1 LENAAG
7 RVFDCRAR
15 GAVRQGE
22 RFVSDVAQLL
32 NGLAALLWV
41 ALGLA
46 ALLIVRGILAS
57 RQAPVGRSD
66 SDPGGP
72 TMEFAEAKIDQA
84 MRGAD
89 ETSRRAV
96 GQAAKRSILNRL
108 RRNADLVARAR
119 ILWVDDHPESNIPV
133 IELLQRFGAAVET
146 PRSNAEALALLR
158 GSRYDVVITDM
169 ARDHEGPG
177 SDLKG
182 VELADQVYAG
192 WTQPVLLF
200 SRFDPTRVPGKSS
213 DERLE
218 LVSRLQRIAFAR
230 TSRMDEALHYI
241 IDMLER

>member
-1 LENAAG
+1 
-7 RVFDCRAR
+7 V
-15 GAVRQGE
+15 V
-22 RFVSDVAQLL
+22 VSDVGQLL

-46 ALLIVRGILAS
+46 TLLVVRGILVS
-57 RQAPVGRSD
+57 RQSSLSRSGAG
-66 SDPGGP
+66 PGPAGL

-84 MRGAD
+84 IRGAD

-96 GQAAKRSILNRL
+96 GEAAKRSILDRL
-108 RRNADLVARAR
+108 RRNADLVGRAR
-119 ILWVDDHPESNIPV
+119 ILWVDDHPENNVPV

-158 GSRYDVVITDM
+158 GSRYDVIITDM

-200 SRFDPTRVPGKSS
+200 TSRFDPTRLPGKSS

-218 LVSRLQRIAFAR
+218 LVSRLQRIVFAR
-230 TSRMDEALHYI
+230 TNRMDEALHYI